1 MMLSTSPFGFQELPA
16 SEKTAAVRG
25 VFAKV
30 AGRYDLMNDVMSS
43 GWQHVWKHHL
53 VQSIQLFNGI
63 RLLDVAGGT
72 GHISRLLQQRLGA
85 LSMTGDL
92 QVVDASIDM
101 MRVGRDRFFDHGWPQ
116 PTAWVQAV
124 AESLPYPDASVDA
137 YVIAFGLRNVTDLAQ
152 SLAEARRVLK
162 PGGRFYCLEF
172 SRPTNPILTRAYDAY
187 SFGIIPRL
195 GKLVTG
201 DAASYRYLVES
212 IRRFPTQ
219 QDLAERMQG
228 AGFAQVDWVN
238 YSGGIVALHR
248 GVAG

>member
-1 MMLSTSPFGFQELPA
+1 MMPSTSPFGFQELPA
-16 SEKTAAVRG
+16 ADKAAAVRE

-30 AGRYDLMNDVMSS
+30 ARRYDLMNDLMSA
-43 GWQHVWKHHL
+43 GWQHVWKRQL
-53 VQSIQLFNGI
+53 VQSVQLFNGI

-72 GHISRLLQQRLGA
+72 GHITQLLQQRLAKLG
-85 LSMTGDL
+85 MVGDL

-101 MRVGRDRFFDHGWPQ
+101 LRVGRDRFFDHGWPQ
-116 PTAWVQAV
+116 PTAWVDSV
-124 AESLPYPDASVDA
+124 AEALPYPDASVDA

-172 SRPTNPILTRAYDAY
+172 SRPTNPLLNRAYDAY
-187 SFGIIPRL
+187 SFAVIPRL
-195 GKLVTG
+195 GQLVAG

-212 IRRFPTQ
+212 IRRFPPQ
-219 QDLAERMQG
+219 QDLAERMQS